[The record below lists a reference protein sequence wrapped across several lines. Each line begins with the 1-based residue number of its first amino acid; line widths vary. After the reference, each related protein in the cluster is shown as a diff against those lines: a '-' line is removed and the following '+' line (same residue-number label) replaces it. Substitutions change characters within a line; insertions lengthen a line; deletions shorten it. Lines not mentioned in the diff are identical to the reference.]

1 MKRIKKMV
9 AITLVAATILTALSG
24 CSSTQKTETG
34 GVSSSTTDGNVTTE
48 VKERGLKFTLSQEY
62 IDKGVTLEGYNENL
76 DGYRIVSITYY
87 SPTATEALDTVINM
101 DPDKRTKEVSDEYTQ
116 KIWNTSR
123 NIMDIVMLET
133 DEYKK
138 LIDAGI
144 SLDKITGYSP
154 SEELGTNDG
163 YTYIISIPDLDNGD
177 LSEDEIKQ
185 YKQCK
190 EYMKTV
196 KENLSFIPVELE
208 NTDTVLGEAMP
219 SFTTKDLNGNTVTND
234 IFAKKKLTVVNVWG
248 TFCGPCIEEMPE
260 LQKWSEEMSNDVQI
274 IGLVGDIDGENDK
287 KHLDLA
293 KKIVDKAGV
302 NFINLIANN
311 DFKDMMSGI
320 IGFPT
325 TFLVDQSGAIV
336 GDPIVGAE
344 MDSYKSAVEAYLNG
358 NAN

>member
-1 MKRIKKMV
+1 MKRIKNYV
-9 AITLVAATILTALSG
+9 AIALATVTILTTVSG
-24 CSSTQKTETG
+24 CSPTQKVETNG
-34 GVSSSTTDGNVTTE
+34 ALPVNSDGNVTTE
-48 VKERGLKFTLSQEY
+48 VKERGLKFTISQEY
-62 IDKGVTLEGYNENL
+62 MDKGVTLEGYNQNL

-87 SPTATEALDTVINM
+87 SPTATEALETIINM
-101 DPDKRTKEVSDEYTQ
+101 DEEKRTKEVSDEYTQ

-123 NIMDIVMLET
+123 TIMDIVMLET

-138 LIDAGI
+138 LVDSGT

-185 YKQCK
+185 YNQCK

-208 NTDTVLGEAMP
+208 NTDTVLGETMP
-219 SFTTKDLNGNTVTND
+219 SFTTNDLNGNAVTND
-234 IFAKKKLTVVNVWG
+234 IFGKKKLTVVNVWG

-260 LQKWSEEMSNDVQI
+260 LQKWSEEMSDNVQI
-274 IGLVGDIDGENDK
+274 IGLVGDIEGENDK

-293 KKIVDKAGV
+293 KKIVNKAGV
-302 NFINLIANN
+302 NFTNLIAND

-325 TFLVDQSGAIV
+325 TFLVDQNGAIV